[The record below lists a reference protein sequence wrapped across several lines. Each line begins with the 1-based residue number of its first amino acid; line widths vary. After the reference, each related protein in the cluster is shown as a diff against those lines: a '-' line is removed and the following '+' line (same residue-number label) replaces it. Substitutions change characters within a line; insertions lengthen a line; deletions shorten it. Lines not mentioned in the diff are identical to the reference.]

1 METIK
6 RSAHAVDR
14 RIQDQ
19 FHDKAIRSGG
29 YYMFDNDDGET
40 ESSSEPTTHVCDRK
54 LSVKSQSLDSMDT
67 SSDMSAASSL
77 VTSKDDPK
85 IKKFLLNCLRK
96 VVAKMHSLSKNY
108 IHISKKME
116 EERKNLIA
124 TMSPLTRDAY
134 RTM

>member
-1 METIK
+1 MEMIK

-14 RIQDQ
+14 RSQDQ

-29 YYMFDNDDGET
+29 YYMFDNDDNET
-40 ESSSEPTTHVCDRK
+40 ENSRQPTAEVSYRK
-54 LSVKSQSLDSMDT
+54 VTKSQARRSMDT
-67 SSDMSAASSL
+67 PSDTSAASNS
-77 VTSKDDPK
+77 VARKDDPK
-85 IKKFLLNCLRK
+85 IKKFILNCLRK
-96 VVAKMHSLSKNY
+96 VVAKMHNLSRNY